1 MDRARDASAPGPR
14 RHFVAFASAALLLV
28 ALACGKLGTNLDDVV
43 VLEIALPDSGVITV
57 GDTLHPSARA
67 LNGRGDSVQAEIF
80 WSSLDTAII
89 AVLDSADGRT
99 LGKAAG
105 TGRLQARTGA
115 LRSNPQSVI
124 VRP

>member
-1 MDRARDASAPGPR
+1 MKPGPGGL
-14 RHFVAFASAALLLV
+14 ALAVLV
-28 ALACGKLGTNLDDVV
+28 AACGKLGTNLDDVV
-43 VLEIALPDSGVITV
+43 ALEIALPDSGRIDV

-89 AVLDSADGRT
+89 AVIDSTDGRT
-99 LGKAAG
+99 LGKVAG
-105 TGRLQARTGA
+105 TGRLQARTGP

>member
-1 MDRARDASAPGPR
+1 MK
-14 RHFVAFASAALLLV
+14 VLLAVLV
-28 ALACGKLGTNLDDVV
+28 ALAACSKLGTNLDDIVA
-43 VLEIALPDSGVITV
+43 LEITLPDSGTVVV

-67 LNGRGDSVQAEIF
+67 LNGRGDSVPAVIF

-89 AVLDSADGRT
+89 AVLDSTDGRT

>member
-1 MDRARDASAPGPR
+1 MR
-14 RHFVAFASAALLLV
+14 RSLALLGIGAL
-28 ALACGKLGTNLDDVV
+28 LACGKLGTNLDQVV
-43 VLEIALPDSGVITV
+43 ALEIVLPDSGRVRL
-57 GDTLHPSARA
+57 DSTLLPSARA
-67 LNGRGDSVQAEIF
+67 LNGRGDSVTAEIF

-89 AVLDSADGRT
+89 AVLDSATGET
-99 LGKAAG
+99 LGRAVG

>member
-1 MDRARDASAPGPR
+1 MKLALTAG
-14 RHFVAFASAALLLV
+14 LLLV
-28 ALACGKLGTNLDDVV
+28 ALACSNLGTNLDDVV
-43 VLEIALPDSGVITV
+43 ALEITLPDSGVITV

-67 LNGRGDSVQAEIF
+67 LNGRGDSVAAVIF

-89 AVLDSADGRT
+89 AVIDSSDGRT
-99 LGKAAG
+99 LGKAVG